1 MDLVGEVA
9 VVVFLLGGYVGAKK
23 KIGKL
28 DLKIIFEFFIYFFI
42 HLIIDSILRVL
53 EVLEDQH

>member
-1 MDLVGEVA
+1 MD
-9 VVVFLLGGYVGAKK
+9 VGAKK